1 MTSPPPS
8 DNNNASGSGKK
19 QYISRKP
26 KWWIQLSNRKGTKA
40 QRQAIQR
47 MTHCGYYISKDV
59 LIDFCRVSNYGA
71 QQQQSS
77 IIMLDKWKR
86 YWWNKALG
94 IVDISSSRYDHP
106 NIGINDLVS
115 SNKQNSDNNEKYAQK
130 INDMYQYECPLPSQE
145 YKQIWLEIG
154 FGSGLNLLA
163 NAKQHPDILFLGCE
177 IHQPGVG
184 TILQNIE
191 KELNASETPTST
203 SSSPYQNIRILPGD
217 GIKLLKH
224 FPANYID
231 AILITFPDPWPN
243 ENEHDWRVIQSG
255 ILKEMQ
261 SVLVS
266 CGRVYVATDA
276 ECFNDWTRYCIKDTP
291 HWKEVTPT
299 PNRSSWLPVV
309 SYYEQK
315 GLDEGRKTML
325 QCWEKIE

>member
-1 MTSPPPS
+1 
-8 DNNNASGSGKK
+8 
-19 QYISRKP
+19 
-26 KWWIQLSNRKGTKA
+26 
-40 QRQAIQR
+40 
-47 MTHCGYYISKDV
+47 
-59 LIDFCRVSNYGA
+59 VSNYGA
-71 QQQQSS
+71 RQQQQSS
-77 IIMLDKWKR
+77 LMILDKWKR

-94 IVDISSSRYDHP
+94 IVDSSGSRYDHP
-106 NIGINDLVS
+106 NIGINDLIS
-115 SNKQNSDNNEKYAQK
+115 SNKKSSNNEKYAQK
-130 INDMYQYECPLPSQE
+130 INDMYQYECPLPPRN

-191 KELNASETPTST
+191 KELNASETPTSSS

-217 GIKLLKH
+217 GIKLLSH
-224 FPANYID
+224 FPANYLD

-255 ILKEMQ
+255 ILKEMHRVIA
-261 SVLVS
+261 S
-266 CGRVYVATDA
+266 GKVYVATDA
-276 ECFNDWTRYCIKDTP
+276 ECFNDWARSIFIKDTP
-291 HWKEVTPT
+291 HWKEATPT
-299 PNRSSWLPVV
+299 PDRSSWLPVV

>member
-1 MTSPPPS
+1 M
-8 DNNNASGSGKK
+8 
-19 QYISRKP
+19 
-26 KWWIQLSNRKGTKA
+26 
-40 QRQAIQR
+40 
-47 MTHCGYYISKDV
+47 
-59 LIDFCRVSNYGA
+59 
-71 QQQQSS
+71 
-77 IIMLDKWKR
+77 
-86 YWWNKALG
+86 
-94 IVDISSSRYDHP
+94 
-106 NIGINDLVS
+106 
-115 SNKQNSDNNEKYAQK
+115 
-130 INDMYQYECPLPSQE
+130 
-145 YKQIWLEIG
+145 
-154 FGSGLNLLA
+154 
-163 NAKQHPDILFLGCE
+163 
-177 IHQPGVG
+177 
-184 TILQNIE
+184 QNIE
-191 KELNASETPTST
+191 KELNASETPKSSS

-255 ILKEMQ
+255 ILKDMH

-266 CGRVYVATDA
+266 CGSRVYVATDA
-276 ECFNDWTRYCIKDTP
+276 ECFNNWTNSIFKQESGEVGVEEDEDVGKTINTP